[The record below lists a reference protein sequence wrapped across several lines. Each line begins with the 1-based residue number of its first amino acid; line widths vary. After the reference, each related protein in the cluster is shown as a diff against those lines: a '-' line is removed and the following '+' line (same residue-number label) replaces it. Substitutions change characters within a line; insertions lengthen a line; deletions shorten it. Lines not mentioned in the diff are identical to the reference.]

1 MNKKVGRFECK
12 VSDDWKHIK
21 LCVGCINQVEKPHL
35 IYSCPT
41 RGLPR
46 VARGGNDANV
56 AALLSTR
63 FTLNQTTNALIW
75 PISVDISLLK
85 MFGPIFWLLDLT
97 KSWEVRVFCYRR
109 CFFNC
114 LIMVF
119 VLFLFAS
126 GELRVIEQEV
136 FHCLCFLLLTLPAS
150 RDPRIISGFPRFP
163 NCVEMD
169 FNRWRAGVILILV
182 HRRTCKLRKYVNCLM
197 LMRNRSP
204 IFESSAKGRLFML
217 NLVAFLLLFSPQNR
231 CEIIFCLQLW

>member
-1 MNKKVGRFECK
+1 
-12 VSDDWKHIK
+12 
-21 LCVGCINQVEKPHL
+21 
-35 IYSCPT
+35 
-41 RGLPR
+41 
-46 VARGGNDANV
+46 
-56 AALLSTR
+56 
-63 FTLNQTTNALIW
+63 
-75 PISVDISLLK
+75 
-85 MFGPIFWLLDLT
+85 MFSPIFWLLDLT
-97 KSWEVRVFCYRR
+97 KSWEVRVFCYHR

-136 FHCLCFLLLTLPAS
+136 FHRLCFLLLTLPAS

-217 NLVAFLLLFSPQNR
+217 NLVAFLLLFSSAKSLRDHLLSPIMVEQKFFSTLSCCNHLV
-231 CEIIFCLQLW
+231 CL